1 SCSGVSRHHPGHPS
15 DPPSGS
21 SLRTS
26 TFPSSIRYS
35 FAGEPSPDSRRSR
48 TLPNDISVV
57 LAGDVCYTRVW
68 AKNRVCGQL
77 PTTQTIQPS
86 ELITLNTPTAA
97 RKFSSRLKRAETNQ

>member
-1 SCSGVSRHHPGHPS
+1 LQPS
-15 DPPSGS
+15 DPASC
-21 SLRTS
+21 SLLRPP
-26 TFPSSIRYS
+26 TFPASRRYPV
-35 FAGEPSPDSRRSR
+35 AVEPSPESRRSR

-68 AKNRVCGQL
+68 AKNRVCGQF

-86 ELITLNTPTAA
+86 QLITLNTPTAA